1 MRTHIFAKLL
11 IGAAAV
17 ILAATVTLDL
27 AVTHFW
33 EASLRNQ
40 IRLSLTEKTAM
51 LAHEVQDVTR
61 PELQREVKEAA
72 NLANARATVIT
83 AEGKVLADSE
93 ANPPEMENHATRP
106 EFIAALH
113 GRIGSNTRRSHTLG
127 VEFLYVAAPV
137 QGGAVRLAY
146 PLVEIQE
153 AVWKIRKTILEA
165 SAVALVTAIVLA
177 IFVSQLTARRLR
189 RIMQFAEA
197 IASGDLSIRIADS
210 SYDEIGQ
217 VAFALNKTARRLEE
231 MFKELET
238 SRNQFET
245 LLNSIQDPVLAVSN
259 ERKVLW
265 RNRAFAALM
274 PLLRVRDSL
283 IETVRAPE
291 VVQAVEESLS
301 GSNVRTIRAVSLL
314 PGRIFQCTVAPM
326 PGGAVLVLHDVSDM
340 ERLEKTRRDFI
351 ANVSHELRTPLT
363 SITGYTET
371 LMESGAA
378 ENASTRE
385 FLEIIRRNAFRM
397 TRLTEDLL
405 KLARVESGEWKLEIQ
420 DVAADTLLSEAYAAL
435 HKLTEQHGKQLIIES
450 SSKVRVL
457 ADKEAIQQVF
467 ANLIENACKYAPAG
481 TRILVGVN
489 EQAGNVEFYVRDSG
503 PGIAGEHH
511 ARLFERFYRVDKD
524 RSREAGGTGL
534 GLAIVKHII
543 LNHGGAVRVESELG
557 HGSTFFFTL
566 PFAAGAGTHEDA
578 ALARQS

>member
-11 IGAAAV
+11 VGAAAV
-17 ILAATVTLDL
+17 ILVATVTLDI

-51 LAHEVQDVTR
+51 FAHEVQDVNR
-61 PELQREVKEAA
+61 PELQREVNQAA

-83 AEGKVLADSE
+83 AQGKVLADSE

-113 GRIGSNTRRSHTLG
+113 GQLGSNARRSHTLG
-127 VEFLYVAAPV
+127 IEFLYVAAPV

-146 PLVEIQE
+146 PLVEIQD
-153 AVWKIRKTILEA
+153 AVWRVRKTILGA
-165 SAVALVTAIVLA
+165 SALALITAILLA
-177 IFVSQLTARRLR
+177 IVVSTLIARRLR

-197 IASGDLSIRIADS
+197 TASGDLSIRIADS

-217 VAFALNKTARRLEE
+217 VAAALDRTARRLEE

-245 LLNSIQDPVLAVSN
+245 LLNSIQDPVLAIAHDHN
-259 ERKVLW
+259 VLW
-265 RNRAFAALM
+265 RNRAFGSLM
-274 PLLRVRDSL
+274 PSLRVRDSL

-291 VVQAVEESLS
+291 VLQAVEESL
-301 GSNVRTIRAVSLL
+301 GSADIRTIRAVSVL

-326 PGGAVLVLHDVSDM
+326 PGGAVLVLHDISDM

-371 LMESGAA
+371 LLEANAA
-378 ENASTRE
+378 GDPSTRE
-385 FLEIIRRNAFRM
+385 FLEAIRRNAFRM

-405 KLARVESGEWKLEIQ
+405 KLARVESGEWKLECQ
-420 DVAADTLLSEAYAAL
+420 NVPTEALLQEAGATFR
-435 HKLTEQHGKQLIIES
+435 KLAEQHGKQLIIES
-450 SSKVRVL
+450 SSLVPVV

-481 TRILVGVN
+481 TQIALGAI
-489 EQAGNVEFYVRDSG
+489 EQGDSLEFYVRDSG
-503 PGIAGEHH
+503 PGIAAEHH
-511 ARLFERFYRVDKD
+511 TRLFERFYRVDKD

-534 GLAIVKHII
+534 GLAIVKHIV

-557 HGSTFFFTL
+557 HGSTFLFTL
-566 PFAAGAGTHEDA
+566 PTATVAGSQQDA